1 MNFRNRKFLLHIL
14 LIISTLIFVGCVTQ
28 VSESDRANS
37 SNTTTNGDSAD
48 DGGSLVIYSGRN
60 ENLVGPLIEMYKE
73 KSGVDVE
80 VRYGGTAEMASVIL
94 EEGVNSPADLFFGQD
109 AGALGA
115 LSKEGRCATLSGS
128 ITSIVDPRFV
138 NPDRTW
144 VGISGRA
151 RVLVY
156 NTDEL
161 TPADLPTSVLG
172 LTDPKWSGRV
182 GWAPTNG
189 SFQAFITAMR
199 VNLGEDETRAWLE
212 GMIANDV
219 QVYAKNTPIV
229 EATGAGE
236 ISVGLVNHYYL
247 YRFLAEA
254 PDFAADNF
262 HFPAGDV
269 GSMINVAGACVLD
282 SATNAAEATTF
293 MEYLLSAEAQQY
305 FATETNEYPLVG
317 NNVTINER
325 LKSLAE
331 IDTPEF
337 DLGDL
342 DDLTGTVNLL
352 TDVGAFD

>member
-1 MNFRNRKFLLHIL
+1 MTFNNRRFIFHVLFIVTVLLL
-14 LIISTLIFVGCVTQ
+14 AGCAIQTA
-28 VSESDRANS
+28 ESDEANS
-37 SNTTTNGDSAD
+37 ANASTSSDGVD

-60 ENLVGPLIEMYKE
+60 ENLVEPLIEMYKE

-94 EEGVNSPADLFFGQD
+94 EEGMNSPADLFVGQD

-115 LSKEGRCATLSGS
+115 LSKEGRCATLSDS
-128 ITSIVDPRFV
+128 ITSAVDPRFV
-138 NPDRTW
+138 SPDGTW

-161 TPADLPTSVLG
+161 TPADLPTSVLE

-189 SFQAFITAMR
+189 SFQAFVTAMR
-199 VNLGEDETRAWLE
+199 VNLGEDETQAWLE
-212 GMIANDV
+212 GMLANNV
-219 QVYAKNTPIV
+219 QVYAKNTQIV
-229 EATGAGE
+229 EATGARE

-269 GSMINVAGACVLD
+269 GSMINVAGACIID
-282 SATNAAEATTF
+282 SSINEAEAVAF
-293 MEYLLSAEAQQY
+293 MEYLLSEEAQRY
-305 FATETNEYPLVG
+305 FATETNEYPLG
-317 NNVTINER
+317 GDDILINER
-325 LKSLAE
+325 LKLLAE